1 MPEGTRQREAF
12 DAYYAIGRE
21 RSLVRLHEQ
30 LSTDWDRAPS
40 LRTLEEWSRLHHW
53 QHRLADIERASRESA
68 DEERIAAIRE
78 MQARHAREALLLQQK
93 GTEWLTAIAGGDA
106 SAEAAIR
113 AIAEGARL
121 ERTARGEIET
131 THEDMEAGDPRLEEF
146 TNDELERLIDAARGV
161 ARDAEAKS

>member
-12 DAYYAIGRE
+12 DGYYGIGRE
-21 RSLVRLHEQ
+21 RSLVRLHEL
-30 LSTDWDRAPS
+30 LSTSWERAPS
-40 LRTLEEWSRLHHW
+40 LRTLEEWSRQHHW
-53 QHRLADIERASRESA
+53 QDRLADLERAARVAA

-93 GTEWLTAIAGGDA
+93 GTEWLTAIDGGDA

-121 ERTARGEIET
+121 ERMARGEIET
-131 THEDMEAGDPRLEEF
+131 AQAENEAGDPRLERLSD
-146 TNDELERLIDAARGV
+146 DELERLIGV
-161 ARDAEAKS
+161 ARVLEGEAPPAL